1 MSTRSMTL
9 VQQLYSGVDDF
20 IPLYRHCDGY
30 PAEAGAALLEALKDN
45 PKTCEAVVKR
55 LLVGD
60 IGEYRLA
67 TWMPDKQ
74 GDLEHVYVV
83 ASKDGA
89 WTIRHYSR
97 RRGWEEGTED
107 YRGKGWDSA
116 LYSLEDFRML
126 VNRDRQEMNS
136 TMRARRM
143 ECEPYPML

>member
-9 VQQLYSGVDDF
+9 VQQLHYGLDDF
-20 IPLYRHCDGY
+20 VPLYRHCDGY

-67 TWMPDKQ
+67 TWMPERQ

-83 ASKDGA
+83 ARQDGK
-89 WTIRHYSR
+89 WTIRHHSR
-97 RRGWEEGTED
+97 KHHAWGEGTED
-107 YRGKGWDSA
+107 YRGEGWDSVSYI
-116 LYSLEDFRML
+116 LDEFRQM
-126 VNRDRQEMNS
+126 VNRDRQEMN
-136 TMRARRM
+136 
-143 ECEPYPML
+143 EG